1 MLKFQKSLVAKH
13 TLKLCLISISQIDE
27 TADPLFM
34 QQTYEYPSERKE
46 KSKFKGFRRLFG
58 KKKKK
63 EPEDAQGKRMLKPNL
78 SSDST
83 NISSVKP
90 VWEGRQTKPRAKSS
104 MGNKALSH
112 DSIFMLKSE
121 SERSGSRICRSPKVQ
136 RGRLLQRSHIFRTLP
151 RASTGSVHGAVFGA
165 MPQSVPRS
173 GVGVAGTKITEIPP
187 WRPRQPSISSPFIQ
201 SDTVSKDFE
210 EISVDDESL
219 KSPRKKGSSH
229 TILTLKKASKM
240 ITRLWTPL
248 EIISIAKPKQAKP
261 RLPLASE
268 GEKSTT
274 EWKEADQK
282 KPKKDSTG
290 ASGWKQRNKTGIYE
304 QKTRDQ
310 AANRDAAESQG
321 YPFPAAY
328 RRQCGRR
335 GSSTSETS
343 EHESK
348 GRSFKASSRALGL
361 GNGAWF
367 PPASK
372 TARDFR
378 SWNLLL
384 EKQVMGQPPTART
397 ESATPQELLSDKDDM
412 KRRNAGIDF
421 ERRKAPASQP
431 VPEDMEESMVSGL
444 SPSREDGASGAEK
457 TEAGAALLPVVGS
470 PSTTRDIFS
479 VALEGQVFMDPSD
492 SQSEGEE
499 ASSFDLKNVQFKTKS
514 AQDTYKE
521 KSPGNVLQA
530 FTASAS
536 TSDSLLRALVE
547 GGISAERLPPRSF
560 SPSSWELKAEAI
572 ASEGTS
578 ESDSGSEQQLALGYL
593 DIWKKP
599 SKKHKNEQEV
609 FPESESSAAE
619 VSGPEQQQAPRRWA
633 PRYSSRALGKP
644 EVEAVFSCYESASKE
659 GSGFGQQ
666 RAPRHSLQPLRK
678 SKDGQEVF
686 AESGFVVQ
694 MTGSDEQLAPRC
706 ASQTSGRPKDQK
718 EVSWASK
725 NVPGV
730 WGASVQQVPPRHPFQ
745 SWVGP
750 TSEQQASAGPEST
763 AAEWGI
769 SMEPRPPRVTSQARR
784 RPVVKQPISAG
795 PESVDIEGDASTK
808 LLPSKHSQATVR
820 PKLQQMS
827 SYEGAAVEVGIP
839 GRSLPPKYPAQ
850 WVNKFK
856 VEEMSSRLESMAV
869 EEGISKES
877 VLPNRL
883 FQLFMKFMVQ
893 HIFSEIPSTEE
904 GIHVDPLSSN
914 QPSKSLSRP
923 KVEHQVFSGYEGT
936 DTEGGIFL
944 KQLPAKSPSPCL
956 GRPEGLQE
964 VFSHSE
970 STPVKC
976 SSSKE
981 QLPCRHPGQAEDE
994 AEFQPQ
1000 TFSTGP
1006 VSATVE
1012 WRGSEEHLPPRHPF
1026 QAPAAPEHQQQ
1037 VFSSPMRA
1045 AAEGSMLESD
1055 PSCWSL
1061 PRDPASANKTK
1072 KHSQGSEDLI
1082 KNVPIP
1088 ATKTVKFTDA
1098 PVWQTS
1104 TSWGTCSKEE
1114 VLESGDQG
1122 NRHSNLYTNRAV
1134 VENIFGVQLRKTSSS
1149 QKYKGEKR
1157 DFTKLPSVSQ
1167 RGKAPGRQ
1175 SDHATSEP
1183 AWITMINQR
1192 QGSLQ
1197 ANIPVKEPETK
1208 NRAGAKAETKE
1219 PRYGRT
1225 GLADENQQR
1234 RVFTSDVNR
1243 QEKMAPKPPKSTKAV
1258 GFEDEKIFQVP
1269 STEKETRRSSTLPAT
1284 LQQPAEPAEPAEPV
1298 WFSLAKKKAKAWS
1311 RVAKTM
1317 Q

>member
-1 MLKFQKSLVAKH
+1 MEVLEAS
-13 TLKLCLISISQIDE
+13 DE
-27 TADPLFM
+27 G
-34 QQTYEYPSERKE
+34 KE
-46 KSKFKGFRRLFG
+46 KTRFKGFKRLFG

-63 EPEDAQGKRMLKPNL
+63 EPEDRRLKPIL
-78 SSDST
+78 SSDSI

-90 VWEGRQTKPRAKSS
+90 VWEGQQTKPGAKSS

-121 SERSGSRICRSPKVQ
+121 SERSGSRICPSPEVQ
-136 RGRLLQRSHIFRTLP
+136 RGRLLQRSHVFRTLP
-151 RASTGSVHGAVFGA
+151 RASTGSMHGAVFGA

-187 WRPRQPSISSPFIQ
+187 WRPRQPGISSPLIQ

-219 KSPRKKGSSH
+219 KSPRKKGSAH
-229 TILTLKKASKM
+229 AILTLKKSSLQH
-240 ITRLWTPL
+240 ITQRSEISNLGEPL
-248 EIISIAKPKQAKP
+248 PIEPKQEKP
-261 RLPLASE
+261 SLPLASE
-268 GEKSTT
+268 EEKSTT
-274 EWKEADQK
+274 ERKEADQK

-290 ASGWKQRNKTGIYE
+290 WHIFTLTQKHVLKLNGMVLCASGWKQRNKTWIYE
-304 QKTRDQ
+304 QKTTDQ

-335 GSSTSETS
+335 GPSTAETS

-348 GRSFKASSRALGL
+348 GRSFKPSSRALGL
-361 GNGAWF
+361 GNGAWI
-367 PPASK
+367 PPAGK
-372 TARDFR
+372 TARDFC
-378 SWNLLL
+378 SWHLPL
-384 EKQVMGQPPTART
+384 EKQVMEQPPTART
-397 ESATPQELLSDKDDM
+397 ESTTPQELLSDKDDM
-412 KRRNAGIDF
+412 GRRNAGIDF

-431 VPEDMEESMVSGL
+431 IPEDMEESMVSGL
-444 SPSREDGASGAEK
+444 SPSHEDGASGAEK
-457 TEAGAALLPVVGS
+457 TEAGAALLRVVGS
-470 PSTTRDIFS
+470 PSTIRDIFS
-479 VALEGQVFMDPSD
+479 VALEDRLFMDPSD
-492 SQSEGEE
+492 SQSEEKE
-499 ASSFDLKNVQFKTKS
+499 ASSFDLKSVQFKMKS
-514 AQDTYKE
+514 AQDTYKQ

-530 FTASAS
+530 FTAS

-547 GGISAERLPPRSF
+547 GGISAERLPRRSL
-560 SPSSWELKAEAI
+560 SASLGELEAEAV
-572 ASEGTS
+572 ASDSEGTS
-578 ESDSGSEQQLALGYL
+578 ESGSGSEQQLALGYL
-593 DIWKKP
+593 FQP

-609 FPESESSAAE
+609 FPESESSAVE
-619 VSGPEQQQAPRRWA
+619 VSGPEQRQAPRRWA

-694 MTGSDEQLAPRC
+694 MTSSDEQLAPRC
-706 ASQTSGRPKDQK
+706 ASQTLGRPRDQK

-730 WGASVQQVPPRHPFQ
+730 WGASVQQMPPRHPFQ

-750 TSEQQASAGPEST
+750 TSEQQASAGPESA

-769 SMEPRPPRVTSQARR
+769 SMEPRPPRVTSQAQR
-784 RPVVKQPISAG
+784 RPVVKQPTSAG
-795 PESVDIEGDASTK
+795 PESVDIEGHASTK
-808 LLPSKHSQATVR
+808 LLPSKHSRVTVR

-827 SYEGAAVEVGIP
+827 SYEGAAVEVGIS
-839 GRSLPPKYPAQ
+839 GSSLPPKYPAQ
-850 WVNKFK
+850 WDKKFK
-856 VEEMSSRLESMAV
+856 AEEMSSRLESMAV

-877 VLPNRL
+877 VLPNHL

-893 HIFSEIPSTEE
+893 HIFSESPSTEE

-936 DTEGGIFL
+936 DIEGGMFL
-944 KQLPAKSPSPCL
+944 KKLPAKSPLPCL
-956 GRPEGLQE
+956 GRPEGLRE
-964 VFSHSE
+964 VFLRSE

-976 SSSKE
+976 NSSKE

-1037 VFSSPMRA
+1037 VYSSPMRA
-1045 AAEGSMLESD
+1045 AAEGTMLESD

-1061 PRDPASANKTK
+1061 PRDPASPNKIK

-1088 ATKTVKFTDA
+1088 ATKTVTFTDA

-1104 TSWGTCSKEE
+1104 TSEGAYSKEE

-1122 NRHSNLYTNRAV
+1122 NRHSNLSTNRAV
-1134 VENIFGVQLRKTSSS
+1134 VENSFGVQLRKTSSS

-1167 RGKAPGRQ
+1167 RGKAPGQQ

-1219 PRYGRT
+1219 PGYGRT
-1225 GLADENQQR
+1225 GLADENQPR

-1243 QEKMAPKPPKSTKAV
+1243 QEKMAPKPPKSTEAV
-1258 GFEDEKIFQVP
+1258 EFEDEKIFQVP
-1269 STEKETRRSSTLPAT
+1269 STEKGTRRSSTLPAM
-1284 LQQPAEPAEPAEPV
+1284 LPQPAEPAEPA

-1311 RVAKTM
+1311 RVAKTT